1 MDIFVP
7 VLVLTV
13 VGLVSSLLLVV
24 ASHIFKG
31 DSDER
36 FNEIRA
42 CLPGI
47 NCSLCGY
54 PNCDEY
60 ARGIIEGDV
69 ITKCRPGGKKTV
81 ERLAEKIKK

>member
-1 MDIFVP
+1 MDILIPIVF
-7 VLVLTV
+7 LTAI
-13 VGLVSSLLLVV
+13 GLLSSLLLVI
-24 ASHIFKG
+24 AAHIFKT

-36 FNEIRA
+36 FNKIRS

-60 ARGIIEGDV
+60 AWGILEGDA

-81 ERLAEKIKK
+81 DRLTEELKK